1 MEQVNEYTLAVGQQV
16 KKYRIHQDLTR
27 EELSTKSGIPLE
39 ALARIESGVGEV
51 NGPDIMKAATAL
63 NVSARAIFGRALL
76 GNEFVRADCP
86 GEDTAAMG
94 KMYTAA
100 LDYFAAMR
108 LVSP

>member
-1 MEQVNEYTLAVGQQV
+1 CPWPTLTGLISIYKQCS
-16 KKYRIHQDLTR
+16 HTNNLTH
-27 EELSTKSGIPLE
+27 S
-39 ALARIESGVGEV
+39 
-51 NGPDIMKAATAL
+51 GPDIMKAATAL

-76 GNEFVRADCP
+76 GNEFVRADRP

-108 LVSP
+108 LVSPR